1 MRTTSTA
8 ERVSDVTAA
17 ALSAFPSL
25 AASSPDHRADL
36 LRRLAQVVEEH
47 RAELVSVA
55 DGETHIGAARL
66 HAEVDRTRFQ
76 LAAFA
81 DVITDGAYLDVV
93 VDRPVDGPP
102 PAGRPDLRRML
113 TPLGP
118 VAVFAASNFPF
129 AFSVLGGDTASALA
143 AGCPVVV
150 KAHEGHPELSALT
163 CALAADVLPDGVLSL
178 VTGRDAGRALVV
190 DPNIT
195 AVGFTGSGAGGRALF
210 DLATGRP
217 DPIPFYGELG
227 SVNPVVVTPAAVAAR
242 GEEVAKA
249 FVASFT
255 LGSGQLCTKPG
266 LLFLPAG
273 HGLDE
278 VLRRAV
284 TQVAPSQ
291 LLGPWIRDGYLAAVR
306 ALARRRGVREI
317 VPLPEQTQDAVSPS
331 LFGTSAATLGEE
343 LVAECFGPS
352 ALVVEYNSADDLL
365 AALAAVPPSLAA
377 AVHGEA
383 GDDLAATVLGAV
395 RTGRVVWNGW
405 PTGVAVTAAMHH
417 GGPWPATTAPLHT
430 SVGASAID
438 RWLRPVAYQDM
449 PDELLPPPL
458 RRDNPW
464 HLPRRVDGEWTRR
477 PA

>member
-1 MRTTSTA
+1 MHTTSVTG
-8 ERVSDVTAA
+8 RVSEVTATALA
-17 ALSAFPSL
+17 ASPAL
-25 AASSPDHRADL
+25 AASSPRDRADL
-36 LRRLAQVVEEH
+36 LHRLAQVLQEH
-47 RAELVSVA
+47 RDELVSVA
-55 DGETHIGAARL
+55 DRETHIGAARL
-66 HAEVDRTRFQ
+66 GGEVDRTRFQ
-76 LAAFA
+76 LTAFA
-81 DVITDGAYLDVV
+81 DVVTDGAYLDVV
-93 VDRPVDGPP
+93 VDRPIAGPP
-102 PAGRPDLRRML
+102 PAGRPDIRRML

-118 VAVFAASNFPF
+118 VGVFAASNFPF

-150 KAHEGHPELSALT
+150 KAHEGHPELSELT
-163 CALAADVLPDGVLSL
+163 CALAADVLPDGALSL

-210 DLATGRP
+210 DLATGRE

-227 SVNPVVVTPAAVAAR
+227 SVNPAVVTPAAVAAR

-278 VLRRAV
+278 VLRLAV
-284 TQVAPSQ
+284 AEVAPRL
-291 LLGPWIRDGYLAAVR
+291 LLGAWIREGYLASVGE
-306 ALARRRGVREI
+306 LARRNDVREI
-317 VPLPEQTQDAVSPS
+317 VPLPGGTEDAVAPS
-331 LFGTSAATLGEE
+331 LFTMSASALREGP
-343 LVAECFGPS
+343 VAECFGPS
-352 ALVVEYNSADDLL
+352 AVVVEYESDEDLL
-365 AALAAVPPSLAA
+365 AALATLPASLAVS
-377 AVHGEA
+377 VHGEA
-383 GDDLAATVLGAV
+383 EEELAFKVFRAV
-395 RTGRVVWNGW
+395 QTGRVVWNGW
-405 PTGVAVTAAMHH
+405 PTGVSVTAAMHH

-430 SVGASAID
+430 SVGATAIN
-438 RWLRPVAYQDM
+438 RWLRPMAYQDV
-449 PDELLPPPL
+449 PDVLLPPPL

-464 HLPRRVDGEWTRR
+464 HVPRRVDGEWSRR

>member
-1 MRTTSTA
+1 MHTTSAAEQVSEVTTTA
-8 ERVSDVTAA
+8 LAA
-17 ALSAFPSL
+17 SPFL
-25 AASSPDHRADL
+25 AASSPRDRADL
-36 LRRLAQVVEEH
+36 LLRLAQALEDN
-47 RAELVSVA
+47 RGELVSVA
-55 DGETHIGAARL
+55 DRETHIGLGRL
-66 HAEVDRTRFQ
+66 NGEVDRTRFQ

-81 DVITDGAYLDVV
+81 DMVTDGAYLDAVI
-93 VDRPVDGPP
+93 DGPVGGPP
-102 PAGRPDLRRML
+102 PAGRPDIRRML

-150 KAHEGHPELSALT
+150 KAHEGHPELSELT

-190 DPNIT
+190 DPSIT

-210 DLATGRP
+210 DLATGRE

-273 HGLDE
+273 HGLEE
-278 VLRRAV
+278 VLQQAV
-284 TQVAPSQ
+284 AEVAPSL
-291 LLGPWIRDGYLAAVR
+291 LLGSWIRQGYVAAIGE
-306 ALARRRGVREI
+306 LARRSGVREI
-317 VPLPEQTQDAVSPS
+317 VPLPQDTGETVSPS
-331 LFGTSAATLGEE
+331 LFTMSATALREAP
-343 LVAECFGPS
+343 VAECFGPS
-352 ALVVEYNSADDLL
+352 ALVVEYESDDDLL
-365 AALAAVPPSLAA
+365 GTLATVPASLAV
-377 AVHGEA
+377 AVHGEVE
-383 GDDLAATVLGAV
+383 DDLASKVFGAV

-405 PTGVAVTAAMHH
+405 PTGVSVTAAMHH

-430 SVGASAID
+430 SVGAAAIS
-438 RWLRPVAYQDM
+438 RWLRPVAYQNV
-449 PDELLPPPL
+449 PDALLPPPL

-464 HLPRRVDGEWTRR
+464 SVPRRVEGDWTRR